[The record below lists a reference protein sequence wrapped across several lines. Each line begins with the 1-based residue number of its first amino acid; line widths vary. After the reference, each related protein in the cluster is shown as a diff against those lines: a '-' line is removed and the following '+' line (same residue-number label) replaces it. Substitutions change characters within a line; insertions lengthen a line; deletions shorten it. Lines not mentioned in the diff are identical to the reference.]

1 MFKDEYSKFERV
13 QTTDEHV
20 YQKSE
25 ENLTTEIG
33 DLVGVDLLDPILDP
47 IIDPILGILD
57 MVTSNITDE
66 LSNVAVGVNFVFE
79 FDGNIEAGLG
89 VITLINHDTNESQV
103 ISMDDEAVSI
113 LDDTL
118 TLDLAQ
124 DLDFG
129 TEYSITIDEDAIVGV
144 NGEEF
149 GGITEGEMDFS
160 TEVQD
165 GTNGD
170 DEIDGTE
177 GRDKL
182 IGRKGDDMLSGEGG
196 NDVLSGRDGDDN
208 MHGGDGNDTFV
219 GGEGFDSHDGG
230 EGKDTVSYRC
240 ATEGLLLNLANM
252 QRSTGDAA
260 GDTYISIEKFYL
272 SCLDDR
278 LVGSDVRDVV
288 VLDEGDDIALGRGGN
303 DSLSGGDGNDLLYGG
318 EGNDRLFTGEG
329 DDILEGGNGN
339 DYLLSQGGNNI
350 LTGGQGDDIFAFMT
364 SDTGTHTITDF
375 DANGN
380 DKIAFIETGLPLLDL
395 LDLSNALDL
404 LSLLGINVQTN
415 GNNLMLVSDAN
426 TIEMENVSIDD
437 LSLDNFLLM

>member
-1 MFKDEYSKFERV
+1 
-13 QTTDEHV
+13 
-20 YQKSE
+20 
-25 ENLTTEIG
+25 
-33 DLVGVDLLDPILDP
+33 
-47 IIDPILGILD
+47 
-57 MVTSNITDE
+57 
-66 LSNVAVGVNFVFE
+66 
-79 FDGNIEAGLG
+79 
-89 VITLINHDTNESQV
+89 
-103 ISMDDEAVSI
+103 DDEAVSI

-303 DSLSGGDGNDLLYGG
+303 DSL
-318 EGNDRLFTGEG
+318 
-329 DDILEGGNGN
+329 
-339 DYLLSQGGNNI
+339 
-350 LTGGQGDDIFAFMT
+350 
-364 SDTGTHTITDF
+364 
-375 DANGN
+375 
-380 DKIAFIETGLPLLDL
+380 
-395 LDLSNALDL
+395 
-404 LSLLGINVQTN
+404 
-415 GNNLMLVSDAN
+415 
-426 TIEMENVSIDD
+426 
-437 LSLDNFLLM
+437 